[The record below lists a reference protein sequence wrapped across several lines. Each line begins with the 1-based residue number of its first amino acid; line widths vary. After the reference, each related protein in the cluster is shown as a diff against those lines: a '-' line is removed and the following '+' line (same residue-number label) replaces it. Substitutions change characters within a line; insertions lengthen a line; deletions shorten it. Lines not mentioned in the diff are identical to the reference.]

1 MSERV
6 DPQSLSA
13 TAQDY
18 VKVVWN
24 ATEWSDAPVTTK
36 ALAERLG
43 VSAPT
48 VSENVRKLVAAG
60 LLDHEP
66 YGAITLTAEGERCA
80 LDMVRRHRLIETFL
94 VTQLGYGWDEVH
106 DEAEVLEHACSPRM
120 IDAIDGLLGHPTR
133 DPHGDPIPTRA
144 GAIEAFDGTS
154 LDRAE
159 PGDWSVT
166 RLSDSDP
173 AILREIAAL
182 GLVPDAT
189 IRVLGRTSEGVQ
201 VDVGGTASPLTIPP
215 ATAVAVWLIR

>member
-1 MSERV
+1 MPI
-6 DPQSLSA
+6 DPQTLSA

-18 VKVVWN
+18 VKIVWG

-36 ALAERLG
+36 MLAERLG

-48 VSENVRKLVAAG
+48 VSENVRKLAAAG

-66 YGAITLTAEGERCA
+66 YGAITLTADGERCA

-106 DEAEVLEHACSPRM
+106 DEAEVLEHACSTRM
-120 IDAIDGLLGHPTR
+120 IDALDRMLGHPTR
-133 DPHGDPIPTRA
+133 DPHGDPIPTRS
-144 GAIEAFDGTS
+144 GRIEVLDGTG
-154 LDRAE
+154 LDAADAGQWR
-159 PGDWSVT
+159 VT
-166 RLSDSDP
+166 RLSDADP
-173 AILREIAAL
+173 AVLRDLSAL

-201 VDVGGTASPLTIPP
+201 VAVDGEAETATIPP

>member
-1 MSERV
+1 MN
-6 DPQSLSA
+6 PQELSA

-18 VKVVWN
+18 VKVVWG
-24 ATEWSDAPVTTK
+24 ATEWSDVPMTTK
-36 ALAERLG
+36 RLAERLG

-60 LLDHEP
+60 VLFHEP
-66 YGAITLTAEGERCA
+66 YGAITLTAAGERAA
-80 LDMVRRHRLIETFL
+80 LAMVRRHRLIETFL

-106 DEAEVLEHACSPRM
+106 DEAEVLEHACSERM
-120 IDAIDGLLGHPTR
+120 IDAIDRLLGFPER

-144 GAIEAFDGTS
+144 GRIEAIDGTS
-154 LDRAE
+154 LDQAAAGE
-159 PGDWSVT
+159 WTVT
-166 RLSDSDP
+166 RLSDADP

-189 IRVLGRTSEGVQ
+189 IRVLGRTLEGVQ
-201 VDVGGTASPLTIPP
+201 VAATDAAPPLTVPL

>member
-1 MSERV
+1 MAEA
-6 DPQSLSA
+6 PLTA

-18 VKVVWN
+18 VKIVWS

-66 YGAITLTAEGERCA
+66 YGAITLTAEGERRA

-106 DEAEVLEHACSPRM
+106 DEAEVLEHACSSRM
-120 IDAIDGLLGHPTR
+120 IDAIDSLLGHPTR
-133 DPHGDPIPTRA
+133 DPHGDPIPSATGR
-144 GAIEAFDGTS
+144 IVTLDGTN
-154 LDRAE
+154 LTDAV
-159 PGDWSVT
+159 PGAWTVA
-166 RLSDSDP
+166 RLSDADP
-173 AILREIAAL
+173 AVLRDLASL
-182 GLVPDAT
+182 GLTVDAS
-189 IRVLGRTSEGVQ
+189 IRVHGPDPS
-201 VDVGGTASPLTIPP
+201 GGILVETDEAARIVVPPSTAS
-215 ATAVAVWLIR
+215 AVWLVTQGS

>member
-1 MSERV
+1 MAEGALT
-6 DPQSLSA
+6 P
-13 TAQDY
+13 TAEDY

-36 ALAERLG
+36 RIAERLG

-60 LLDHEP
+60 LLEHEP
-66 YGAITLTAEGERCA
+66 YGAITLTAAGRLRA

-120 IDAIDGLLGHPTR
+120 IDALDALLGHPTR
-133 DPHGDPIPTRA
+133 DPHGDPIPTRS
-144 GAIEAFDGTS
+144 GRIETLDATS
-154 LDRAE
+154 LAE
-159 PGDWSVT
+159 AAPGQWRVT
-166 RLSDSDP
+166 RLSDADP
-173 AILREIAAL
+173 AVLREISAL

-189 IRVLGRTSEGVQ
+189 IRVLGRTSDGVQ
-201 VDVGGTASPLTIPP
+201 VVADQGAAVLTVPP

>member
-1 MSERV
+1 MEREE
-6 DPQSLSA
+6 LSA

-36 ALAERLG
+36 RLAERLG

-66 YGAITLTAEGERCA
+66 YGAITLTPEGESRA

-120 IDAIDGLLGHPTR
+120 IDAIDRMLGHPTR
-133 DPHGDPIPTRA
+133 DPHGDPIPHRS
-144 GAIEAFDGTS
+144 GRIDSLDGTN
-154 LDRAE
+154 LAEAE
-159 PGDWSVT
+159 PGGWTVA
-166 RLSDSDP
+166 RLADDDP

-182 GLVPDAT
+182 GLVLDAT
-189 IRVLGRTSEGVQ
+189 ITVLERSPEGVRIE
-201 VDVGGTASPLTIPP
+201 VDDPAATVTLPP